1 MQSGYVEFLDRGTGI
16 TLGAP
21 AGALLGFFLFR
32 PCHLRSS
39 YSVRLRT
46 RRLSLRERE
55 AAESGLQLLIQME
68 LLRQRRQS
76 TPSVTQG
83 PEREDHLM
91 RPITTRAEELP
102 GRVDRTG
109 SERPRGCYVARDRF
123 FDGDGLRQDVLF
135 ACDDL
140 LPLRTE
146 REPQLDDLNS
156 GLEQRQNLKVDI
168 HEWRSLLVAAWI
180 PARPVLGIQRK
191 VLRLLQCR
199 YVLETVLPLLVP
211 PHAPAPHAPPPA
223 Q

>member
-1 MQSGYVEFLDRGTGI
+1 
-16 TLGAP
+16 
-21 AGALLGFFLFR
+21 
-32 PCHLRSS
+32 
-39 YSVRLRT
+39 
-46 RRLSLRERE
+46 
-55 AAESGLQLLIQME
+55 ME

-191 VLRLLQCR
+191 VLRLVQCR
-199 YVLETVLPLLVP
+199 YGIEDVVHVLVRRHGAAADAAPQGEHRRHRRNRRPDARRIDRRVLRHGKIGGDLHSPTVEEIAVGSATAAVLRQFPIVCDRKGYGI
-211 PHAPAPHAPPPA
+211 A
-223 Q
+223 